1 MDLILV
7 RYAEMG
13 LKSPTVRRRFE
24 KVLIDNIMAALAEY
38 EIEAIVGSERGRI
51 YVETERIEDAVRPIS
66 RVFGVASLSSAIE
79 TVAVMDEIRSEVV
92 AYSRTLLEKDCT
104 FAMRIRRTGSHPF
117 TSQDVARDVGAAVLE
132 ANRDR
137 EVTVDLDS
145 PDVEIFVEIRNNRA
159 FVFSEYV
166 PGPGGLPLGS
176 QGKILAVVEKDRDA
190 VAAWLMMKRGCR
202 TVIVSGNDSVSSV
215 LKEWDPA
222 LRVVG
227 PAPLE
232 ELIASH
238 RALAVA
244 FGCAL
249 EDFEQIRETKLPVP
263 AFYPLVGMSQED
275 VAKRFEAIRG

>member
-1 MDLILV
+1 
-7 RYAEMG
+7 
-13 LKSPTVRRRFE
+13 
-24 KVLIDNIMAALAEY
+24 
-38 EIEAIVGSERGRI
+38 
-51 YVETERIEDAVRPIS
+51 
-66 RVFGVASLSSAIE
+66 
-79 TVAVMDEIRSEVV
+79 
-92 AYSRTLLEKDCT
+92 
-104 FAMRIRRTGSHPF
+104 
-117 TSQDVARDVGAAVLE
+117 
-132 ANRDR
+132 
-137 EVTVDLDS
+137 
-145 PDVEIFVEIRNNRA
+145 
-159 FVFSEYV
+159 
-166 PGPGGLPLGS
+166 PLGS

-215 LKEWDPA
+215 LREWDPA

-244 FGCAL
+244 FGFAL